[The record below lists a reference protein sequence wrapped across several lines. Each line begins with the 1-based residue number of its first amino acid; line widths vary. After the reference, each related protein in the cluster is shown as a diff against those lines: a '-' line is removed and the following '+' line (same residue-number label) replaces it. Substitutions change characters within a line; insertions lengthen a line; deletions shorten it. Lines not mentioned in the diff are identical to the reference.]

1 MNALL
6 ATWVLLG
13 ITAGVGLLAGII
25 FCLAVWVFVPAGW
38 WMAWALLAWTLA
50 MPVLVVVRAALE

>member
-1 MNALL
+1 MNALI

-13 ITAGVGLLAGII
+13 ITAGVGLLAGIV
-25 FCLAVWVFVPAGW
+25 FVLAVWVFVPAGW
-38 WMAWALLAWTLA
+38 WMVWALLAWTLA